1 KTRRHNIA
9 WMWMIVALAGAG
21 AIMVLPRGSS
31 TRMIFP
37 CGLMAA
43 YLWYAHRQESRDM
56 EKVADSVYFLGFLWT
71 LFALTHSLIITPQGG
86 PGIRP
91 GDVFA
96 IFGYALVT
104 TGFGMFLRM
113 AVLQFRYTLPD
124 QLTDAQED
132 FARRVQRFNE
142 EVEATCESL
151 KQFRDA
157 AIVDSRVVVQRWGD
171 IAAATRDGIERA
183 TSEALAA
190 TRTATEQVATE
201 VEASALA
208 VRQAST
214 AMSGVAR
221 STSSLTKRLEANQ
234 ERWTEILESG
244 ATSVSGAMH
253 DWVAR
258 INEAGQPSEVL
269 KHNIDQILR
278 PASLSITGAMKE
290 IETASRQVVDA
301 TDTWSQRVKAV
312 EAPPTIFKEQVAHVL
327 QPIAASATDLAAQL
341 HGAALT
347 AVQVREELGR
357 TPDAVRNLSAQLA
370 NTSRDLSE
378 FGQALARQREA
389 AQSFWAWFRNR

>member
-1 KTRRHNIA
+1 MDTVISDQVPSVAPDSVNTLPRPSSVAVAAGYVVAAEKTRRHNIA

-142 EVEATCESL
+142 
-151 KQFRDA
+151 
-157 AIVDSRVVVQRWGD
+157 
-171 IAAATRDGIERA
+171 
-183 TSEALAA
+183 
-190 TRTATEQVATE
+190 
-201 VEASALA
+201 
-208 VRQAST
+208 
-214 AMSGVAR
+214 
-221 STSSLTKRLEANQ
+221 
-234 ERWTEILESG
+234 
-244 ATSVSGAMH
+244 
-253 DWVAR
+253 
-258 INEAGQPSEVL
+258 AGQPSEVL